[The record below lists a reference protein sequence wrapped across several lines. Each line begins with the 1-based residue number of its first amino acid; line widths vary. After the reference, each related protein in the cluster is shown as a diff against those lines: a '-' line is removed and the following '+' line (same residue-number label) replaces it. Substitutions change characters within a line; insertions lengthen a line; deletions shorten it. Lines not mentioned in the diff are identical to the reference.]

1 MSSPA
6 KSWKVLRIYI
16 AIILA
21 NYVNPSLQQEV
32 SICNVT
38 FKVNILQRSEA
49 PAANSAELPGS
60 QLNRFSASICESALS
75 RVPEGT
81 KSTCKKRSWPTSSE
95 NIFCFLFS
103 IFFPKQVSQW
113 KTDSITF
120 WMLSWV
126 PILWWEQKQERTV
139 VDWFFSKDI
148 NPLQLYISRSLYS
161 SGTLSGSTGL
171 GRKCVNFWCLLDLAP
186 SLGVPSL
193 LSATKYLRPVS
204 PCLYMFDE

>member
-1 MSSPA
+1 MDNWPIQGSPNWHIGCWDSSQ
-6 KSWKVLRIYI
+6 KNLNFI
-16 AIILA
+16 
-21 NYVNPSLQQEV
+21 
-32 SICNVT
+32 
-38 FKVNILQRSEA
+38 
-49 PAANSAELPGS
+49 AEL
-60 QLNRFSASICESALS
+60 II
-75 RVPEGT
+75 T
-81 KSTCKKRSWPTSSE
+81 SE

-113 KTDSITF
+113 KTDSTTF

-126 PILWWEQKQERTV
+126 PILWWKQKQERIV